1 MRTKP
6 PKKRGRPAKKVLM
19 NVEILG
25 KTRNAL
31 SEFKRITGLD
41 TEGEVLDYMVAEIL
55 RRRPK

>member
-1 MRTKP
+1 
-6 PKKRGRPAKKVLM
+6 M
-19 NVEILG
+19 NVEILW